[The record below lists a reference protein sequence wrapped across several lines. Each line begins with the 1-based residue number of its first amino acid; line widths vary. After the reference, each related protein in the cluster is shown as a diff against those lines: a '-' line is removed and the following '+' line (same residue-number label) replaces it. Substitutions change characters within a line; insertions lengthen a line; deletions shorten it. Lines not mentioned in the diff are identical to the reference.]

1 MADYIPSGEAAKMR
15 WMWNL
20 MVWLMRDGAVH
31 GLAHGFTLD
40 EVCALVSAMLQVKLA
55 ADNAAE
61 KQAAARAAVVVKKEA
76 IARAVRLA
84 RADVRRL
91 QADPDMTDADRANA
105 GITVADTTATPLSA
119 AAVHALATPD
129 CDLDFSKRHQ
139 VIVHV
144 GFNPHNERENGHP
157 AGTIG
162 CMLQCHRGGVPEH
175 EEDWVTLGIVT
186 DSPFIHSVHENEP
199 TTYAYRACWIDKKL
213 KLGPYGDPAVCTV
226 SV

>member
-1 MADYIPSGEAAKMR
+1 MADYIPSGEAAKLR
-15 WMWNL
+15 WMWHF
-20 MVWLMRDGAVH
+20 MEWLTYDGGVH
-31 GLAHGFTLD
+31 GFAHGFTAVEICDLATT
-40 EVCALVSAMLQVKLA
+40 VLQAKLA
-55 ADNAAE
+55 ADNAVE
-61 KQAAARAAVVVKKEA
+61 KQATARAAVVVKREA

-84 RADVRRL
+84 RNDVRRL

-139 VIVHV
+139 VLVHV

-175 EEDWVTLGIVT
+175 EDDWVTLGIVSH
-186 DSPFIHSVHENEP
+186 SPYIHSVHEDAP
-199 TTYAYRACWIDKKL
+199 TTYAYRACWIGKKMD
-213 KLGPYGDPAVCTV
+213 LGPYGDPVVCTV